1 MAYISPADE
10 PWMRLAI
17 GVVEQAVKD
26 YRIALYREKFG
37 EDDTH
42 NAEALENWFR
52 SDHGRLMCL
61 GQGEYIIHKVKEEVR
76 LGKRH

>member
-1 MAYISPADE
+1 MLIHPDDE
-10 PWMRLAI
+10 PWLRLAI

-37 EDDTH
+37 DDTTD
-42 NAEALENWFR
+42 NATALERWFR
-52 SDHGRLMCL
+52 SEWGQRVCC